1 MKRRYFKFIAVSM
14 GILLSSMN
22 VYAVESSS
30 DKSVRTE
37 VIKNYSENK
46 DNTEIVTDTS
56 SKKEKLDT
64 SVAKDNVKGE
74 KIDEERN
81 AETGEINGG
90 ISTSTNEK
98 KAESEI
104 SNIPEK
110 KETNNDDDSDTSTT
124 TDYYK
129 DEDSKENSEVENTS
143 IDKAKD
149 LNINTVEYGKMSK
162 EAEIRWY
169 LTYIPKGK
177 MTLNLTYKAETAIKL
192 NLHLYKFD
200 LETKEIS
207 EVANSKY
214 SDGALEQLSYIA
226 DEGYYFIAVNSV
238 SGFNANNQFAIALT
252 YSDTYDNYEANDN
265 FNNSTVIPEKQSS
278 ILGSID
284 NDFDIDWYQ
293 ITVSEKKPVYISLN
307 NDNKEMSYSL
317 DVYDASF
324 NLLTTINQNQYATAT
339 LPEGKYYLKIGSSKG
354 HDSAS
359 SYLVRF
365 ILYDDIS
372 TAKPVSKIPID
383 IKDSIDN
390 ELDCN
395 WNYFKINSSIMFDGQ
410 ISNRSNKCKCKL
422 EIYKLTD
429 DSKLQLLFTLNQNQY
444 NNFTLDAGIYFMKV
458 SAVEGYD
465 PDVQYNIYLY
475 QYQPNIDIRV
485 NELYIDGRKVTLY
498 YQDKWDS
505 PVSRARYDIQ
515 YDANN
520 EYCKIESAKYI
531 GDAYK
536 GVKHGVLV
544 TVNHC
549 IYSNWQTI
557 WNEDHWETPFINEYV
572 DGVMF
577 LVDADTGKCVTASL

>member
-30 DKSVRTE
+30 DKSVRME

-110 KETNNDDDSDTSTT
+110 KETNNDDDSDTSTI

-149 LNINTVEYGKMSK
+149 LNINTVEYGKMGK

-207 EVANSKY
+207 
-214 SDGALEQLSYIA
+214 
-226 DEGYYFIAVNSV
+226 
-238 SGFNANNQFAIALT
+238 
-252 YSDTYDNYEANDN
+252 
-265 FNNSTVIPEKQSS
+265 
-278 ILGSID
+278 
-284 NDFDIDWYQ
+284 
-293 ITVSEKKPVYISLN
+293 
-307 NDNKEMSYSL
+307 
-317 DVYDASF
+317 
-324 NLLTTINQNQYATAT
+324 
-339 LPEGKYYLKIGSSKG
+339 
-354 HDSAS
+354 
-359 SYLVRF
+359 
-365 ILYDDIS
+365 
-372 TAKPVSKIPID
+372 
-383 IKDSIDN
+383 
-390 ELDCN
+390 
-395 WNYFKINSSIMFDGQ
+395 
-410 ISNRSNKCKCKL
+410 
-422 EIYKLTD
+422 
-429 DSKLQLLFTLNQNQY
+429 
-444 NNFTLDAGIYFMKV
+444 
-458 SAVEGYD
+458 
-465 PDVQYNIYLY
+465 
-475 QYQPNIDIRV
+475 
-485 NELYIDGRKVTLY
+485 
-498 YQDKWDS
+498 
-505 PVSRARYDIQ
+505 
-515 YDANN
+515 
-520 EYCKIESAKYI
+520 
-531 GDAYK
+531 
-536 GVKHGVLV
+536 
-544 TVNHC
+544 
-549 IYSNWQTI
+549 
-557 WNEDHWETPFINEYV
+557 
-572 DGVMF
+572 
-577 LVDADTGKCVTASL
+577 